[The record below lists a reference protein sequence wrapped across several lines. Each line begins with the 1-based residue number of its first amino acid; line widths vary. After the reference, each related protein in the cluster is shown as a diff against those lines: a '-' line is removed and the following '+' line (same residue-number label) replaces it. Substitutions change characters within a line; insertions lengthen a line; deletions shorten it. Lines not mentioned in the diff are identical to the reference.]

1 MSVHSNEKRKDS
13 LETRSE
19 LAALRSYVEN
29 QAILGLILFYRV
41 SKCKETRKQDSEYC
55 LWTPIFTFL

>member
-13 LETRSE
+13 LETRNK

-29 QAILGLILFYRV
+29 QAILGLILFYRA

-55 LWTPIFTFL
+55 LWTHIFTFL